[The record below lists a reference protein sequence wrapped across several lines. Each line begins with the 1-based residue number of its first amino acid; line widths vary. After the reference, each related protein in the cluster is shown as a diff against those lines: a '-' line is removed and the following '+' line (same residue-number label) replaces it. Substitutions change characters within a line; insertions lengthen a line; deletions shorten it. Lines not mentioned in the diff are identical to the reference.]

1 MGARPFMRSEAPSRI
16 EIGITLI
23 SHFRRFRYE
32 PISHA
37 TDSQQ
42 MFRLGRI
49 VFNVTPQTHDEI
61 IYRASVSVFMQ
72 SPDFFQNCFARNNSA
87 AVANQMTQQFRFH
100 QSKLDRVPLDSQ
112 FELAKIDDSS
122 VE

>member
-1 MGARPFMRSEAPSRI
+1 MRGEAPPRI
-16 EIGITLI
+16 EIGKTPTLY
-23 SHFRRFRYE
+23 FLRFRYE
-32 PISHA
+32 PISHPA
-37 TDSQQ
+37 NGQQ
-42 MFRLGRI
+42 MFWIGRI

-61 IYRASVSVFMQ
+61 IYRAGVSVFMQ